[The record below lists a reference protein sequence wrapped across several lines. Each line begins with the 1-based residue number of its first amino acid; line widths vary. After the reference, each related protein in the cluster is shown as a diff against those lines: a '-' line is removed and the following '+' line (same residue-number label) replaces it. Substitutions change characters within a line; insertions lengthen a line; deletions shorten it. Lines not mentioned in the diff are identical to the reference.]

1 MGIFGGDTEDEVSR
15 ADSSPAGAPVDLEY
29 EAMPLTIDPAP
40 TEDRVLEVDVPKS
53 RSGHDELV
61 SDESLP
67 R

>member
-1 MGIFGGDTEDEVSR
+1 
-15 ADSSPAGAPVDLEY
+15 
-29 EAMPLTIDPAP
+29 MPLTIDPAP
-40 TEDRVLEVDVPKS
+40 TEDRVLEVGAPKG